1 SRAMKV
7 AHAVLRKSDIGVG
20 IVDSFTPEG
29 IIKEISE
36 SPTNQA
42 WWKGEEISGAIKQ
55 ATRGGYMSNLF
66 ELLMHLFD
74 TSTSGEPYIRRLSKE
89 VVRLN
94 RAHLTLLGA
103 TTPENYAASLTNEAI
118 HTGFLPRFLQVYDP
132 NPPLPTYEI
141 GSHYVT
147 GLVVDEVAEELR
159 SIREWLQ

>member
-1 SRAMKV
+1 
-7 AHAVLRKSDIGVG
+7 
-20 IVDSFTPEG
+20 
-29 IIKEISE
+29 
-36 SPTNQA
+36 
-42 WWKGEEISGAIKQ
+42 
-55 ATRGGYMSNLF
+55 
-66 ELLMHLFD
+66 LFD

-147 GLVVDEVAEELR
+147 GLVVEEVAQELR
-159 SIREWLQ
+159 SIRESQHKAPQQATTIRIGGQTVTAYHPNIDLWVTPSTWDILGRWQMENDRKAR